1 VEINRTNYRDYLN
14 STNATNNSKSD
25 KSVEIKASNSNTE
38 KNKDKEIDI
47 HNATFDEFKQVV
59 HDLHQSGEISFLE
72 LATYVFQPLKGNTIE
87 SGRQYT
93 DGNNKDWL
101 AELSAKSA
109 SNLKGGNIQSYIE
122 DQKLLRILTD

>member
-1 VEINRTNYRDYLN
+1 MEINRTNYRDYLN
-14 STNATNNSKSD
+14 STNVTNNSKSSR
-25 KSVEIKASNSNTE
+25 SVEINSSTTE

-59 HDLHQSGEISFLE
+59 HNLHQSGEISFKE
-72 LATYVFQPLKGNTIE
+72 LAMYVFQPLKGTTFE

-93 DGNNKDWL
+93 DGNNRDWI
-101 AELSAKSA
+101 AEFRAKSA
-109 SNLKGGNIQSYIE
+109 SNLKNGNIQSYIE

>member
-14 STNATNNSKSD
+14 STNVINNSKSSR
-25 KSVEIKASNSNTE
+25 SVEINSSTTE
-38 KNKDKEIDI
+38 KNKDREIDI

-72 LATYVFQPLKGNTIE
+72 FATYVFQPMKGNTIE
-87 SGRQYT
+87 SGRRYA
-93 DGNNKDWL
+93 DGNNRNWI
-101 AELSAKSA
+101 AEFRSKSA
-109 SNLKGGNIQSYIE
+109 SNLKNGNIQSYIE